1 MSEINESAKD
11 LFDLAEE
18 IAIAKHDGHLTI
30 MRFTT
35 GWKVMF
41 YTPDMTQDGR
51 EEVLHIAG
59 AEDLGTAIRKAIV
72 FWK

>member
-1 MSEINESAKD
+1 MSEINEAVKY

-18 IAIAKHDGHLTI
+18 IAVAKFDGHITI

-51 EEVLHIAG
+51 KEVAEIVG
-59 AEDLGTAIRKAIV
+59 AEDLGTSIRNAIV
-72 FWK
+72 FGK